1 MQLDIFRSLWG
12 HTAGHPKALDEMLE
26 HGFCGMEARLPLVA
40 SERHEFGAFLRANQ
54 VGYIATVFTAYD
66 VLPRQSAPVAEHLAD
81 LDAKLGM
88 AAELAPRFVNL
99 LAGNDRWNLA
109 EQVAFHGAA
118 MELASKHGQ
127 VCVFETHRSR
137 SLFNPWVTLE
147 LIRQLPALRFT
158 SDISHWIVTCER
170 LLDDPADDLSAF
182 VERVHHIQ
190 ARVGYD
196 QGPQVPH
203 PGAPEYARE
212 LAFHQHHWEAVWRAQ
227 QARGYAVSTLTPEFG
242 ADGYLHHL
250 PFTNVPVAD
259 LWSLNVWM
267 AHAERAHFERFS
279 QAGGDSTFPDQEP
292 RHD

>member
-1 MQLDIFRSLWG
+1 MKLEIFRTLWG
-12 HTAGHPKALDEMLE
+12 YTASKAQALE
-26 HGFCGMEARLPLVA
+26 ELLATGFDGLEARLPLDA
-40 SERHEFGAFLRANQ
+40 AERSEFAAFLRANRL
-54 VGYIATVFTAYD
+54 GYISTVFTAYD
-66 VLPRQSAPVAEHLAD
+66 VLPVQAAAPAEHLQD
-81 LDAKLGM
+81 LDRKLAW
-88 AAELAPRFVNL
+88 AAELEPRFVNV
-99 LAGNDRWNLA
+99 LAGNDRWPLA
-109 EQVAFHGAA
+109 QQVEFFGQA
-118 MELASKHGQ
+118 MALAKRHGQ
-127 VCVFETHRSR
+127 FCTFETHRSR

-147 LIRQLPALRFT
+147 LIRQLPDLRFT

-212 LAFHQHHWEAVWRAQ
+212 LAFHQAHWESIWRAQ
-227 QARGYAVSTLTPEFG
+227 QARGYTVTTLTPEFG

-259 LWSLNVWM
+259 LWSLNAWM
-267 AHAERAHFERFS
+267 ARTEREHFQRFS
-279 QAGGDSTFPDQEP
+279 QSTQP
-292 RHD
+292 

>member
-1 MQLDIFRSLWG
+1 MKLEIFRTLWG
-12 HTAGHPKALDEMLE
+12 YTASKAQALDELLAA
-26 HGFCGMEARLPLVA
+26 GFDGMEARLPLDA
-40 SERHEFGAFLRANQ
+40 AERSEFAAFLRANRL
-54 VGYIATVFTAYD
+54 GYISTVFTAYD
-66 VLPRQSAPVAEHLAD
+66 VLPQQAAAPAEHLQD
-81 LDAKLGM
+81 LDRKLAW
-88 AAELAPRFVNL
+88 AAELQPRFVNV
-99 LAGNDRWNLA
+99 LAGNDRWPLA
-109 EQVAFHGAA
+109 QQVEFFGQA
-118 MELASKHGQ
+118 MALAQRHGQ
-127 VCVFETHRSR
+127 LCTFETHRSR
-137 SLFNPWVTLE
+137 SLFNPWLTLE
-147 LIRQLPALRFT
+147 LIRQLPDLRFT

-212 LAFHQHHWEAVWRAQ
+212 LAFHQAHWESIWRAQ
-227 QARGYAVSTLTPEFG
+227 QARGYTVTTLTPEFG

-267 AHAERAHFERFS
+267 VRTEREHFQRFS
-279 QAGGDSTFPDQEP
+279 QSTQS
-292 RHD
+292 

>member
-1 MQLDIFRSLWG
+1 MKLEIFRTLWG
-12 HTAGHPKALDEMLE
+12 YTASKAQALE
-26 HGFCGMEARLPLVA
+26 ELLAAGFDGLEARLPLQA
-40 SERHEFGAFLRANQ
+40 AERAEFAAFLRANRL
-54 VGYIATVFTAYD
+54 GYISTVFTAYD
-66 VLPRQSAPVAEHLAD
+66 VLPQQAAAPAEHLQD
-81 LDAKLGM
+81 LDRKLAW
-88 AAELAPRFVNL
+88 AAELQPRFVNV
-99 LAGNDRWNLA
+99 LAGNDRWPLA
-109 EQVAFHGAA
+109 QQVEFFGQA
-118 MELASKHGQ
+118 MALAQRHGQ
-127 VCVFETHRSR
+127 FCTFETHRSR
-137 SLFNPWVTLE
+137 SLFNPWLTLE
-147 LIRQLPALRFT
+147 LIRQLPDLRFT

-212 LAFHQHHWEAVWRAQ
+212 LAFHQAHWESIWRAQ
-227 QARGYAVSTLTPEFG
+227 QARGYTSTTLTPEFG

-267 AHAERAHFERFS
+267 ARTEREHFQRFS
-279 QAGGDSTFPDQEP
+279 QSTHP
-292 RHD
+292 

>member
-1 MQLDIFRSLWG
+1 MKLEIFRTLWG
-12 HTAGHPKALDEMLE
+12 YTASKAQALDELLAA
-26 HGFCGMEARLPLVA
+26 GFDGMEARLPLDA
-40 SERHEFGAFLRANQ
+40 AERSEFAAFLRANRL
-54 VGYIATVFTAYD
+54 GYISTVFTAYD
-66 VLPRQSAPVAEHLAD
+66 VLPQQAAAPAEHLQD
-81 LDAKLGM
+81 LDRKLAW
-88 AAELAPRFVNL
+88 AAELQPRFVNV
-99 LAGNDRWNLA
+99 LAGNDRWPLA
-109 EQVAFHGAA
+109 QQVEFFGQA
-118 MELASKHGQ
+118 MALAQRHGQ
-127 VCVFETHRSR
+127 LCTFETHRSR
-137 SLFNPWVTLE
+137 SLFNPWLTLE
-147 LIRQLPALRFT
+147 LIRQLPDLRFT

-212 LAFHQHHWEAVWRAQ
+212 LAFHQAHWESIWRAQ
-227 QARGYAVSTLTPEFG
+227 QARGYTVTTLTPEFG

-267 AHAERAHFERFS
+267 ARTEREHFQRFS
-279 QAGGDSTFPDQEP
+279 QSTQS
-292 RHD
+292 